1 VLSYEQNHLL
11 IDTKDTAV
19 DAACTDMLRSA
30 VKQQRHRLKKRYF
43 DGVPANEIRT
53 TSPVPSMSDE
63 QWRALVAKW
72 LDPKHMVNIC
82 CQIFFFQN
90 QFTNFLILSHWSHAG
105 NMWKEQAESQS
116 SEVPSGYGLSQ
127 LCGTLASFCKWTIYY
142 TSTYSFALNNL
153 FIWSDTTL
161 VCLIT
166 Y

>member
-1 VLSYEQNHLL
+1 
-11 IDTKDTAV
+11 
-19 DAACTDMLRSA
+19 
-30 VKQQRHRLKKRYF
+30 
-43 DGVPANEIRT
+43 
-53 TSPVPSMSDE
+53 MSDE

-105 NMWKEQAESQS
+105 NMWKQQAESQS
-116 SEVPSGYGLSQ
+116 SEVSSGYGLSQ
-127 LCGTLASFCKWTIYY
+127 LYGTLASFCKWTIYY

-161 VCLIT
+161 VCLIKNLMQSPAMNT
-166 Y
+166 MKNLMLWRPLWPVIPAPKRVLVKQQEKQL